1 MVDATA
7 DDICLLLRAKRQSLP
22 IPHIAFTSLSTGIS
36 ETAQKMQNRFI
47 SVGTKDANPRQT
59 DLRRVKSNPN
69 FWYPIAWSREVKPGK
84 ALNVVFAGH
93 HIVIV
98 RPLDGIPYALDG
110 FCPHRKILLSK
121 GKVHNGHITCMAH
134 GITFNSKGQS
144 VSPYPTSAVSCL
156 KLKTW
161 ACKEKDGLIFV
172 FMGDEKYASIIP
184 LPDFPHV
191 RDKHYKTRR
200 FGQIVNCHYSF
211 MHENL
216 MDMNHQVLHSKLV
229 GKMKPRFL
237 GMESGEDYVEARY
250 SFARTGGKQPLSEA
264 LIYGQRRRHGRDFAY
279 RDIMTIRTQY
289 PYQSLRIETQGINE
303 PVMEL
308 WICYVP
314 QDSEELTNRVFGLL
328 SIRRLKVPLL
338 LDLAWPLLIAFT
350 ERVFFEDREIVELE
364 QRAWKE
370 LGGDHNIEVFPVILA
385 LRQLLRTNGISPE

>member
-1 MVDATA
+1 MAQTMQSGFRAAGSNTVD
-7 DDICLLLRAKRQSLP
+7 LK
-22 IPHIAFTSLSTGIS
+22 
-36 ETAQKMQNRFI
+36 
-47 SVGTKDANPRQT
+47 QT

-69 FWYPIAWSREVKPGK
+69 FWYPLAWSREVKRGK
-84 ALNVVFAGH
+84 ALDVVFAGH

-98 RPLDGIPYALDG
+98 RPLTGLPYALDG
-110 FCPHRKILLSK
+110 LCPHRQVLLGK
-121 GKVHNGHITCMAH
+121 GDVHNNLITCMAH
-134 GITFNSKGQS
+134 GITFNREGQS
-144 VSPYPTSAVSCL
+144 VAPNAQPGATCL

-161 ACKEKDGLIFV
+161 ACQEKGGLLFV
-172 FMGDEKYASIIP
+172 FMGDQTLANTVP
-184 LPDFPHV
+184 LPNFPRV
-191 RDKHYKTRR
+191 SDRHYRTRR
-200 FGQIVNCHYSF
+200 FGQVVNCHYSF

-237 GMESGEDYVEARY
+237 GMESGENFVEARY
-250 SFARTGGKQPLSEA
+250 TFARTGGKQPISEA
-264 LIYGQRRRHGRDFAY
+264 LIYGQRRRDGRDFAY

-289 PYQSLRIETQGINE
+289 PYQTLRIETQGIDE

-308 WICYVP
+308 WISYVP

-364 QRAWKE
+364 QRAWKD
-370 LGGDHNIEVFPVILA
+370 LGGDHNVEVFPVILA
-385 LRQLLRTNGISPE
+385 LRQLLRTRGISPDTEGLNHDTQKRASP